1 MTSSFRFSISLGQTS
16 FGDVVSTAQR
26 AEELGF
32 HSVTMPDHLDDQ
44 TAPLIALTAVAA
56 ATSTIRLLPLVLA
69 NDYRHPVVL
78 AKELATLDA
87 LSGGRLEAG
96 FGAGWMTS
104 DYDLSGIA
112 LDSPGTR
119 IARLRE
125 SVDIVTSLLSGE

>member
-1 MTSSFRFSISLGQTS
+1 MSAPVKFSVSLGQAP
-16 FGDVVSTAQR
+16 VEELVATAKR
-26 AEELGF
+26 AEELGY

-44 TAPLIALTAVAA
+44 LAPLIALAA
-56 ATSTIRLLPLVLA
+56 IASATTTIRLLPLVLA

-96 FGAGWMTS
+96 LGAGWMTT
-104 DYDLSGIA
+104 DYEFSGIQ

-119 IARLRE
+119 IRRLAE
-125 SVDIVTSLLSGE
+125 SVEIIRSLLAG